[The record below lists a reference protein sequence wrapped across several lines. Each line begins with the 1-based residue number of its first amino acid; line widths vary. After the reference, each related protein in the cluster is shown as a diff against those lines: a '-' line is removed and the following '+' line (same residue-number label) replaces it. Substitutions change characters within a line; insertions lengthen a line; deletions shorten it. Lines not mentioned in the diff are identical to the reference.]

1 MKPKRPKRK
10 RGAAPVPLTLALKID
25 RFVGK
30 RNRSAFAVETIRRYL
45 ADPELLA
52 VLALKRRDGQS

>member
-1 MKPKRPKRK
+1 MKPRHPKHK
-10 RGAAPVPLTLALKID
+10 RGAVSVPLTLALEID
-25 RFVGK
+25 GLVGK